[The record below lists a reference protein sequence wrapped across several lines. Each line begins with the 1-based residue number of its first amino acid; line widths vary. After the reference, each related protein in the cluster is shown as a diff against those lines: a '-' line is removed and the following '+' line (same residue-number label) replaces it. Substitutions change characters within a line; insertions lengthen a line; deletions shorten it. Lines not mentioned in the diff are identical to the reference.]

1 MEGIVTQYNISTQY
15 ITTDIRMNEEREDD
29 LLAFYYLSISIS
41 SERPRLGPLVSS
53 GWEFGYRLHI
63 LIKAFLFNWLFL
75 LLSHSVVSDSL

>member
-1 MEGIVTQYNISTQY
+1 M
-15 ITTDIRMNEEREDD
+15 TTDTRMNDEGEDD

-41 SERPRLGPLVSS
+41 PERPRSGPLASS
-53 GWEFGYRLHI
+53 GWEFGHRLHI